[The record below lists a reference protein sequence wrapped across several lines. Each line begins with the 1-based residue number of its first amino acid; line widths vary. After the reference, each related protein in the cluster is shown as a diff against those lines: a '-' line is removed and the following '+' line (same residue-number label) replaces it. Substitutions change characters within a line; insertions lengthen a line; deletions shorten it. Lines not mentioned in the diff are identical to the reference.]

1 MAEPRNSKTTNP
13 GPDWVNWVHDAG
25 GVASDLPDLLVDAT
39 RIAHTVTHGLH
50 GRRRAGTGET
60 FWQFRRFQSGDPA
73 SKIDWRRSAKDDHIY
88 IREQE
93 WEAAH
98 TIWLWPDRSPGMR
111 WNSVQANVTK
121 EHRAIILALA
131 LTNLLVRSGER
142 VGIPELTNPSLSKTT
157 PRRIA
162 ESIARMGDTTRDATL
177 PPSGAIRSYSDYV
190 IFSDFLG
197 DADLLE
203 PCLQSIAAEGVRCH
217 LVQVLDPAEE
227 SFPFEG
233 HMEFVAPDGKT
244 RLRSGRA
251 ESLQSEYL
259 SRLQL
264 LRARLQSLARRI
276 DGTFLTHR
284 TDQPPHSVLLAL
296 HGNLTAEYHASAFA
310 APTRFQITGA
320 GP

>member
-1 MAEPRNSKTTNP
+1 MANPFDSKITNTE
-13 GPDWVNWVHDAG
+13 PDWVNWVHDAG
-25 GVASDLPDLLVDAT
+25 SVASDLPDLLVDAT
-39 RIAHTVTHGLH
+39 RIAHTITHGLH

-98 TIWLWPDRSPGMR
+98 TIWLWPNRSPGMR
-111 WNSVQANVTK
+111 WHSAHANITK

-131 LTNLLVRSGER
+131 LASLLVRSGER
-142 VGIPELTNPSLSKTT
+142 VGIPELANPSLSKNT

-162 ESIARMGDTTRDATL
+162 ETIARMGDATRDATL
-177 PPSGAIRSYSDYV
+177 PPAGAIRSYSDYV
-190 IFSDFLG
+190 IFSDFL
-197 DADLLE
+197 DDPDQLE
-203 PCLQSIAAEGVRCH
+203 ARLQAIAAEGVRCH
-217 LVQVLDPAEE
+217 LVQVLDPAED

-251 ESLQSEYL
+251 ESLQSDYL
-259 SRLQL
+259 NRLQL
-264 LRARLQSLARRI
+264 LRARLQSLSQQI
-276 DGTFLTHR
+276 DGTFLIHR

-296 HGNLTAEYHASAFA
+296 HGNLTAEYHAKAFA
-310 APTRFQITGA
+310 GPTRSQVAGA
-320 GP
+320 VP

>member
-1 MAEPRNSKTTNP
+1 MST
-13 GPDWVNWVHDAG
+13 GPDWVNWVHDSGSVAG
-25 GVASDLPDLLVDAT
+25 DLPDLLVDAI

-60 FWQFRRFQSGDPA
+60 FWQFRRFQSGDPV
-73 SKIDWRRSAKDDHIY
+73 SKIDWRRSAKDDHVY

-98 TIWLWPDRSPGMR
+98 TVWLWPDRSPGMR
-111 WNSVQANVTK
+111 WHSTLTNVAK
-121 EHRAIILALA
+121 EHRSIILALA
-131 LTNLLVRSGER
+131 LASLLVRSGER
-142 VGIPELTNPSLSKTT
+142 VGIPELTRPSLSKNT

-162 ESIARMGDTTRDATL
+162 ESIARMGDAARAAPL

-190 IFSDFLG
+190 IFSDFL
-197 DADLLE
+197 DDPDLLE
-203 PCLQSIAAEGVRCH
+203 DRLQTIAADGVRCH

-227 SFPFEG
+227 NFPFEG
-233 HMEFVAPDGKT
+233 HMEFVAPDGKA

-259 SRLQL
+259 DRLQM
-264 LRARLQSLARRI
+264 LRARLQSLSRRI

-296 HGNLTAEYHASAFA
+296 HANLTVEYHAKAFG
-310 APTRFQITGA
+310 APTRSRIAGA
-320 GP
+320 YQ